1 MWVKRAGHSAR
12 WRSDRRQ
19 WGREPQWA
27 VPARRKTGVSRILG
41 LGGGS
46 LAALS
51 LGVYLSVST
60 LVTAGAVDV
69 LHQRSSP
76 PSLAVSSAVSA
87 QPKYLVLM
95 VLDGARPDYFDMTP
109 LPHLDALRA
118 QGTQYTNAIDGIL
131 EAETP
136 AGHATIAT
144 GSRADQNGILGFD
157 WANDNDRYSLFDPAK
172 MPSVEQIMQDSH
184 APTIAGLYK
193 HRFPHAVAVALSGH
207 KYYAAAPLGG
217 PSADAIIYYQGDTKG
232 QYVPVA
238 VPGHTPPADVLNAP
252 GITASK
258 TNLPDGGEDHL
269 ATTMAVNV
277 VKKMEPRLLLINYP
291 EFDWPLGHVYGGNLA
306 PSKVITDM
314 QAFDVDLG
322 RIEAAYQAAG
332 ILNQTLF
339 VITADHGMM
348 PITRF
353 IPSTVVTNAVA
364 KARTTAPDIASNSAD
379 YVWLADPK
387 KAQAVAQ
394 NVLSAND
401 PGIQSAYYLTTQ
413 KGRPQYVAAGQGPGS
428 AAVDAANKYLLDA
441 LLNGHEPQVVVFCNE
456 GSTFSD
462 PTSKW
467 KADHGGATWES
478 QHIPL
483 VLAGPGIKPGQTLD
497 TPAQLEDVAPTVLSD
512 MGVTPT
518 GMGGN
523 VLTDAMYNPTTSDSG
538 TRATEIGWLGPVV
551 DALSAEDQTGT
562 SSQSDVR

>member
-1 MWVKRAGHSAR
+1 V
-12 WRSDRRQ
+12 
-19 WGREPQWA
+19 
-27 VPARRKTGVSRILG
+27 T
-41 LGGGS
+41 
-46 LAALS
+46 
-51 LGVYLSVST
+51 T

-69 LHQRSSP
+69 LHQRSTP
-76 PSLAVSSAVSA
+76 PSLAVSSSAATA

-109 LPHLDALRA
+109 LPHLDALRT

-144 GSRADQNGILGFD
+144 GSRPDQDGILGFD

-172 MPSVEQIMQDSH
+172 MGSLEQIMQDAH

-193 HRFPHAVAVALSGH
+193 KTFPRAQAVAISGH

-217 PSADAIIYYQGDTKG
+217 PSADAIIYYEGDAKG
-232 QYVPVA
+232 RYVPAA
-238 VPGHTPPADVLNAP
+238 VPGHTPPASVLNAP
-252 GITASK
+252 GMIDPT
-258 TNLPDGGEDHL
+258 THLPDGGEDNL
-269 ATTMAVNV
+269 ATRMAINV
-277 VKKMEPRLLLINYP
+277 VKQMQPRLLLMNYP
-291 EFDWPLGHVYGGNLA
+291 EFDWPLGHVYGGNVNPA
-306 PSKVITDM
+306 KVSTDM
-314 QAFDVDLG
+314 QAFDADLG

-348 PITRF
+348 PVTRF

-364 KARTTAPDIASNSAD
+364 KAGTSAPDIAANTAD
-379 YVWLADPK
+379 YVWLADSS

-413 KGRPQYVAAGQGPGS
+413 KGHPQYVAAGQGTGS
-428 AAVDAANKYLLDA
+428 PAVEVANQYLLQA
-441 LLNGHEPQVVVFCNE
+441 LLNGHEPQVVIFGNE
-456 GSTFSD
+456 GASFSD
-462 PTSKW
+462 PSYKW
-467 KADHGGATWES
+467 KADHGGGSWES

-483 VLAGPGIKPGQTLD
+483 VLAGPGIKPGQTLT
-497 TPAQLEDVAPTVLSD
+497 TPAQLEDVAPTVLAD

-523 VLTDAMYNPTTSDSG
+523 VLTDALYNPSSAATK
-538 TRATEIGWLGPVV
+538 TRTAEIGWLGPVV
-551 DALSAEDQTGT
+551 TALSSLDQAST
-562 SSQSDVR
+562 SSQSDLR